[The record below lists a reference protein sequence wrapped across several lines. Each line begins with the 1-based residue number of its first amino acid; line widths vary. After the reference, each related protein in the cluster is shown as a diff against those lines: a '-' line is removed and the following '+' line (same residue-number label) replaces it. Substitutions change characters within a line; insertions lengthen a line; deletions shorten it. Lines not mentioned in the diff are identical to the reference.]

1 MTRTALFTFLFGGLL
16 FAAGCNTPS
25 SGTTTPATGEDA
37 PVTTTAPAM
46 GTDNDNMD
54 SSGGTMSGE
63 NYTVTTLDTT
73 IKSPRRELKGSVDGV
88 DVTINYGSPSVN
100 ERTIYGD
107 LVPYGKVWR
116 TGANEATRIT
126 FAQSVRVG
134 SEGTE
139 LAAGTY
145 SLFTMPNDKNDW
157 TIIFNKTADQWG
169 AYDYA
174 DTDDVARVKGTA
186 TALNSPAEKMDFA
199 LEGNEVALMWSD
211 LKVTF
216 PVSAAAK

>member
-1 MTRTALFTFLFGGLL
+1 MTRITLSSLLFGGLL

-25 SGTTTPATGEDA
+25 SGTAATGSTEETPTPTTTPAPMVGDDNMGG
-37 PVTTTAPAM
+37 TTT
-46 GTDNDNMD
+46 
-54 SSGGTMSGE
+54 SGE
-63 NYTVTTLDTT
+63 NYTVTVLDTT
-73 IKSPRRELKGSVDGV
+73 IKSPRKELKGTVDGV
-88 DVTINYGSPSVN
+88 EVTINYGSPSVN

-126 FAQSVRVG
+126 FAQPVKVG
-134 SEGTE
+134 TEGTE

-145 SLFTMPNDKNDW
+145 SLFTMPNGKDDW

-169 AYDYA
+169 AYDYK
-174 DTDDVARVKGTA
+174 DTDDVARIKGTA
-186 TALNSPAEKMDFA
+186 TDLGSPAEKMDFA
-199 LEGNEVALMWSD
+199 LEGNDVTMMWSD
-211 LKVTF
+211 LKVSF

>member
-1 MTRTALFTFLFGGLL
+1 MTRYLFTGLL
-16 FAAGCNTPS
+16 FSGLLLTTSCNTPS
-25 SGTTTPATGEDA
+25 NGTSTTDNTTEEPDTVMPSGTDDMADNT
-37 PVTTTAPAM
+37 M
-46 GTDNDNMD
+46 G
-54 SSGGTMSGE
+54 GE
-63 NYTVTTLDTT
+63 NYTVTVLDTT
-73 IKSPRRELKGSVDGV
+73 IKSPRKQLKGTVDGV

-100 ERTIYGD
+100 QRTIYGD

-126 FAQSVRVG
+126 FAQDVKVG
-134 SEGTE
+134 TEGTE

-157 TIIFNKTADQWG
+157 TIIFNKTAEQWG

-174 DTDDVARVKGTA
+174 EGDDVARVKGTA
-186 TALNSPAEKMDFA
+186 TELPSPAEKMDFA
-199 LEGNEVALMWSD
+199 LEGSEVTLMWSD
-211 LKVTF
+211 LKVSF